1 LSALPIMSANAKCWY
16 GMMLRL
22 VASLVMVLCFCMT
35 AQAST
40 KETFFLPPDEVSK
53 HQTTID
59 RVANYLSGLSTIVS
73 DFTQVAPDGSL
84 SSGKFYLKRPGRMRW
99 QYNPPTPILMIANG
113 KEFVYYDYELEQ
125 VSYIPL
131 DSALVGFL
139 AQEKIRF
146 DEKVGITS
154 FEEKDGVIR
163 IGLAQRDK
171 PSEGALLL
179 ELSDKPLMI
188 RTMVVTDATG
198 QQTSVALS
206 DAKFGVKLEKDL
218 FIFRDPR
225 QNPRGPRNR
234 TVLNQ

>member
-1 LSALPIMSANAKCWY
+1 MR
-16 GMMLRL
+16 RL
-22 VASLVMVLCFCMT
+22 VASRQSLVASIIIMVLCFSMP
-35 AQAST
+35 AIANI
-40 KETFFLPPDEVSK
+40 KETIFMTEAEAAK
-53 HQTTID
+53 HQPTID
-59 RVANYLSGLSTIVS
+59 RLAGYLSGLSTIVS

-154 FEEKDGVIR
+154 FEQKDGMIR
-163 IGLAQRDK
+163 LGLAQLDK
-171 PSEGALLL
+171 PSEGGLLL
-179 ELSDKPLMI
+179 EFADKPLSI
-188 RTMVVTDATG
+188 RSMVVTDATG
-198 QQTSVALS
+198 QETSVALS
-206 DAKFGVKLEKDL
+206 DAKFGLELEKDL

-225 QNPRGPRNR
+225 QNPRAPRNR
-234 TVLNQ
+234 TIMNQ